1 MPKPKI
7 PQFTPKQLDY
17 DAYVKKFKGE
27 NLPKTTD
34 ETYTPQWIYEALYNF
49 VDKNVYPLADKK
61 VVRPFFP
68 GGNYEKDLKKYD
80 KNTVVLD
87 NPPFSQVIEIIK
99 TYREHNIKFLLF
111 VPMPSAI
118 RAIYNGCGLI
128 CPRGALTF
136 ENGAQVKTFFAH
148 NFFDKPS
155 LIVSD
160 KLDTAL
166 GMDKKAKKRQY
177 KVPPEVLCVKNLT
190 HWINH
195 KAKPEDLLV
204 LGNPKRVKLYSQDT
218 DKLVELYPHT
228 PLVFDNKVQFGEDYD
243 KQEGEPLYIGKYL

>member
-1 MPKPKI
+1 MSNSKI
-7 PQFTPKQLDY
+7 PHFTAKQLDW
-17 DAYVKKFKGE
+17 DAYVKKFGDK
-27 NLPKTTD
+27 PRTTD
-34 ETYTPQWIYEALYNF
+34 ETYTP
-49 VDKNVYPLADKK
+49 KNVYEAVYNWVDKHFYSLKGYK

-118 RAIYNGCGLI
+118 RAIYDGCGLI
-128 CPRGALTF
+128 CPRVALTF

-148 NFFDKPS
+148 NFFTEPS

-177 KVPPEVLCVKNLT
+177 KVPPEVLCVKNLI

-195 KAKPEDLLV
+195 KAKPEELLV
-204 LGNPKRVKLYSQDT
+204 LGNPKRVKLYSQET
-218 DKLVELYPHT
+218 NK
-228 PLVFDNKVQFGEDYD
+228 PLKMFGTYEFVFDNKVQFGEDYD